1 MASWRRRILA
11 LTYRLGRGVSRSR
24 LRLQRSG
31 AGLWRRLARSLN
43 RLLHPGHRRPQEGF
57 ILPTTALLLVVIALT
72 VVSLSLRT
80 LNRATQISGDRGQK
94 VIYNAASPAIDRARA
109 KLEKLFTSDPRL
121 ATNGVPAEDYLE
133 ALMLNDRRNG
143 TPQLDGDPYK
153 LPDEDPLELNGQ
165 KANAWTYKEDTD
177 GDGTPD
183 VKVAYSILMRTPAVA
198 TGGDVEFRQDNASLA
213 SRARAFITRTGP
225 IGADAQNNLC
235 PDLTVRNPE
244 ALPPLERGW
253 FQDRQRTSTLR
264 KNFQI
269 NAVVAPL
276 NGEERGISTIA
287 TLEMQQERLAEKG
300 NKWGAWFRHDLEVFP
315 GDDFAWNGAMH
326 TEGSMFLSGNG
337 TRGAPRLKLFM
348 VSAPQSCVYSPE
360 ASELTAARI
369 TPDANNPDQPE
380 FVGQFAATTVTGVRT
395 NFNAALNR
403 NRTAI
408 DYPADSS
415 DPNSAPAEVTLQG
428 GRDSANFIPP
438 TDSVRDSISR
448 PIDLTLNPVR
458 VVTEDISEFRNGAR
472 PSTFRGGAE
481 DAAWQERPFVR
492 NGRVQNTSKPKPYL
506 DDFYRADNR
515 WGPKPAYADDPKD
528 TGRIGTPVT
537 QANKVR
543 NVNRAAP
550 QEVGL
555 DGYWERRTLREGLR
569 ILVGQRLNLGVDPVN
584 PAGYPLEAAEFDAR
598 RPHEGLQRRDMRD
611 PLAAVQGTLLYH
623 RTKGNGAKPVAALAM
638 AAHPG
643 SPETLK
649 RAATA
654 ETVDDPYAV
663 NADFGA
669 LFGDQF
675 GDDAD
680 ELAID
685 FFHGRGT
692 NGWEFDVNRALSNV
706 EVTASDTSST
716 VSVRPAMGKALENL
730 ATFAGDPKGAFPA
743 EQEAGVAHP
752 LPEMRKWGNF
762 AELRRALSGSGNASL
777 ADQSTKETAGLSLGM
792 LAYNLSYAEAFD
804 YANPDNQDR
813 LRDLAG
819 QLAQVGD
826 KTSASAT
833 AVGSEPAG
841 GSLKEDA
848 LLAKSRMRGNPTL
861 PEEAD
866 TTVLGNADLRTRRLA
881 EYAAGKV
888 DVFRATGAANSPF
901 SVRVYPAGAV
911 TTQAQIGQAGRYIER
926 QLSLAADDEKPSPLL
941 DMGLIDDPN
950 DPTKMRDVP
959 MVPPEAYVMALGRAP
974 ATGTLPATAI
984 EETESQRL
992 ARLIALKEQI
1002 NRDRTFGFAPVKAT
1016 NTAANDINTN
1026 YTYQISYA
1034 APFSGSAATC
1044 TGTERYTGLGEDRN
1058 CNGVIDTL
1066 NEATVG
1072 IDLNGDGD
1080 RTDTISEDLN
1090 GNGILDVETPTL
1102 KAAPAATYRHN
1113 NPVAT
1118 PGQRILHESDSNG
1131 NGLVDPTEERTATGN
1146 VAAKFDRTLYFAF
1159 GGRTYYQGD
1168 TYKFGCDLSEE
1179 TGNNFFGFGA
1189 PTNYEE
1195 EQQFVHLAATLCPVE
1210 PKYPSLYYLFPRYGH
1225 GLAGGATQ
1233 ETFTVG
1239 GETYTIEL
1247 DHNQP
1252 ILPANPYYDRY
1263 LGDTAIRTAV
1273 GGYQFQPVTNE
1284 ELATV
1289 AVKPLAIADW
1299 VTPHEAITPTGDCA
1313 ASAPNCMEE
1322 NLVALRNHQTNTTQ
1336 VYRVAFKDSVL
1347 FSGRDLLTNRVLD
1360 VDVDM
1365 LRSNSISGDTWLTR
1379 GDIEDERQGGL
1390 IYAFREDALRED
1402 AIARPANGAWSGYDP
1417 DNATQRMLV
1426 NRYPGVD
1433 PPLNP
1438 ETGISPKAVDY
1449 YSDPDRRIH
1458 GFRLKNG
1465 ENVARP
1471 GGGGDNIFG
1480 LTFISDNPLYIFGD
1494 LNFHRGSGGGGTIEE
1509 FRQPL
1514 NTDNYGNF
1522 YSRGRSDQNEAFAN
1536 PAQDNWRPVELLADI
1551 VSPLSKNFC
1560 DGSAQDAF
1568 TSIPLTGRQ
1577 ITERYG
1583 CNSRQGNVGY
1593 TSFHNQN
1600 VPSTPKVRENWWH
1613 EDRFDVTSPI
1623 AIALT
1628 GQALELTNDTVGGP
1642 RPYAYNSYV
1651 PMPADLR
1658 GDKGA
1663 PGGVMKAQDT
1673 TVNAVF
1679 VSGIGS
1685 SRAEQSYGGLHNFPP
1700 FLEDWRNVVIQISGA
1715 FLQLNYRNYSTGNYD
1730 ADAWE
1735 ANRNPLPEEILTYY
1749 QAPTRQW
1756 GYDVGLQYAPAG
1768 PLASRFVTLG
1778 NTRSEFYS
1786 EPAANDPYICLL
1798 RQAMNDPT
1806 ADGDCP

>member
-11 LTYRLGRGVSRSR
+11 LAYRLGRGVSRSHHRFRQVAAR
-24 LRLQRSG
+24 LG
-31 AGLWRRLARSLN
+31 GRLARSLN
-43 RLLHPGHRRPQEGF
+43 RLLHLGHRRPQEGF

-80 LNRATQISGDRGQK
+80 LNRATQISGDRNQK

-133 ALMLNDRRNG
+133 ALMLNDGRSS
-143 TPQLDGDPYK
+143 TPTIAGDPYK
-153 LPDEDPLELNGQ
+153 LPDEEEITLNGE
-165 KANAWTYKEDTD
+165 KANAWTYEEDTD
-177 GDGTPD
+177 GDGEKD
-183 VKVAYSILMRTPAVA
+183 VKVAYSIIMRTPAVA
-198 TGGDVEFRQDNASLA
+198 AGGDVEFRQDNASLA
-213 SRARAFITRTGP
+213 SRARDLITRTGP
-225 IGADAQNNLC
+225 IGADAKSDSC
-235 PDLTVRNPE
+235 PDLTARNPE

-253 FQDRQRTSTLR
+253 FQDRQRSATLR

-269 NAVVAPL
+269 NAVVTPL

-300 NKWGAWFRHDLEVFP
+300 NKWGAWFRNDLEVFP
-315 GDDFAWNGAMH
+315 GELFAWNGAMH

-337 TRGAPRLKLFM
+337 RAGAPLLKLFM
-348 VSAPQSCVYSPE
+348 VSAPQSCIYSPE

-369 TPDANNPDQPE
+369 TPDRNRPE
-380 FVGQFAATTVTGVRT
+380 QDEFTGQFAATTTSGIRS

-408 DYPADSS
+408 DFPSDQG
-415 DPNSAPAEVTLQG
+415 DPNSPPTAETLRG
-428 GRDSANFIPP
+428 GRNSANFTPP
-438 TDSVRDSISR
+438 TDSVRDSLTR
-448 PIDLTLNPVR
+448 AIDVTLNPVQ
-458 VVTEDISEFRNGAR
+458 VVTQDVSTFRNGAT
-472 PSTFRGGAE
+472 SSSFRSGAD
-481 DAAWQERPFVR
+481 DASWQERSFVK
-492 NGRVQNTSKPKPYL
+492 NGRVKNTSKPKPYL

-515 WGPKPAYADDPKD
+515 WGPKPTYADDPKE

-537 QANKVR
+537 ETNKIR
-543 NVNRAAP
+543 NVNSAAP
-550 QEVGL
+550 QELGL
-555 DGYWERRTLREGLR
+555 DGYWERRAMREGLR
-569 ILVGQRLNLGVDPVN
+569 ILVGQRLNLGVDPAN
-584 PAGYPLEAAEFDAR
+584 PAGYPLVAAEFDAR

-623 RTKGNGAKPVAALAM
+623 RTKGGGAKPVAALATTV
-638 AAHPG
+638 HPG
-643 SPETLK
+643 SRETLQ

-654 ETVDDPYAV
+654 ETVATPFAV
-663 NADFGA
+663 GADFSG
-669 LFGDQF
+669 LFGETF
-675 GDDAD
+675 GNDAD

-692 NGWEFDVNRALSNV
+692 NGWEFDVEQALSNLN
-706 EVTASDTSST
+706 VTVASSAATAA
-716 VSVRPAMGKALENL
+716 VKPAMGRALENL

-743 EQEAGVAHP
+743 QQEAGVAHP

-762 AELRRALSGSGNASL
+762 AELRRALSPTGNTSP
-777 ADQSTKETAGLSLGM
+777 ADQSYKETAALSLGM

-804 YANPDNQDR
+804 YNNPDNQEQ
-813 LRDLAG
+813 LEDLAG
-819 QLAQVGD
+819 QLAQIGD
-826 KTSASAT
+826 KTSATAAT
-833 AVGSEPAG
+833 AAAEPTG
-841 GSLKEDA
+841 GSLKEDP
-848 LLAKSRMRGNPTL
+848 LLSKSRMRANPTL

-866 TTVLGNADLRTRRLA
+866 EVVLDTPAQRTRRLA

-888 DVFRATGAANSPF
+888 DVFRSTGAANSPF

-950 DPTKMRDVP
+950 DATKMRDVP
-959 MVPPEAYVMALGRAP
+959 VIPPEAYVMALGKVP
-974 ATGTLPATAI
+974 ATGALPAAAI
-984 EETESQRL
+984 EETENQRL

-1002 NRDRTFGFAPVKAT
+1002 NRDRVFGFAPVRAT
-1016 NTAANDINTN
+1016 NTAANNINTN
-1026 YTYQISYA
+1026 YTYRISYA
-1034 APFSGSAATC
+1034 APFTGSAAVC
-1044 TGTERYTGLGEDRN
+1044 TGTEKYTGLGEDRN
-1058 CNGVIDTL
+1058 CNGLIDTL
-1066 NEATVG
+1066 NEATVNL
-1072 IDLNGDGD
+1072 DLNGDGD

-1102 KAAPAATYRHN
+1102 KTVAGATYRHN
-1113 NPVAT
+1113 NPTPAT
-1118 PGQRILHESDSNG
+1118 TRILHESDTNG
-1131 NGLVDPTEERTATGN
+1131 NGLVDSTEEKTATGN
-1146 VAAKFDRTLYFAF
+1146 VANKFDRTLYFAF

-1179 TGNNFFGFGA
+1179 TGNNYFGFGA
-1189 PTNYEE
+1189 PANYEE
-1195 EQQFVHLAATLCPVE
+1195 EQRFVHLAATLCPVE
-1210 PKYPSLYYLFPRYGH
+1210 PKYPSLYYLFPRYEH
-1225 GLAGGATQ
+1225 GLAGAATQ

-1239 GETYTIEL
+1239 GDPYTIEL
-1247 DHNQP
+1247 DHRQP
-1252 ILPANPYYDRY
+1252 VLPANPYYDRY
-1263 LGDTAIRTAV
+1263 LGDAAIRAAV
-1273 GGYQFQPVTNE
+1273 GGYQFQPLTNE
-1284 ELATV
+1284 DLANVT
-1289 AVKPLAIADW
+1289 VKPLAIADW
-1299 VTPHEAITPTGDCA
+1299 ITPHESFTPSGDCA
-1313 ASAPNCMEE
+1313 TSAPNCMGE
-1322 NLVALRNHQTNTTQ
+1322 NLVALRNHRTNTTQ
-1336 VYRVAFKDSVL
+1336 VYRVAFKDSAL
-1347 FSGRDLLTNRVLD
+1347 FSGRDLLTNRVMD

-1365 LRSNSISGDTWLTR
+1365 IRSNSINGDTWLTR

-1402 AIARPANGAWSGYDP
+1402 AIARPANGAWTGYNP
-1417 DNATQRMLV
+1417 DSTAQRMLV

-1433 PPLNP
+1433 PPINP

-1465 ENVARP
+1465 ENVTRP

-1494 LNFHRGSGGGGTIEE
+1494 LNFHRGSGGTTAIEE
-1509 FRQPL
+1509 FRQRL
-1514 NTDNYGNF
+1514 DTNSYANF
-1522 YSRGRSDQNEAFAN
+1522 YSRGQSGQDAAFAN

-1551 VSPLSKNFC
+1551 VSPLSQNFC

-1568 TSIPLTGRQ
+1568 TSLPLTGRQ
-1577 ITERYG
+1577 ITDWYG
-1583 CNSRQGNVGY
+1583 CNSRQGNTGF

-1600 VPSTPKVRENWWH
+1600 VPSTPKVRGNWWH

-1628 GQALELTNDTVGGP
+1628 GQVLELTGDTVGGP
-1642 RPYAYNSYV
+1642 KPYAYNSYV
-1651 PMPADLR
+1651 PMPTDLR

-1663 PGGVMKAQDT
+1663 PGGVMRAQDT

-1685 SRAEQSYGGLHNFPP
+1685 SRTEQSYGGLHNFPP
-1700 FLEDWRNVVIQISGA
+1700 FLEDWRNVAIEISGA

-1735 ANRNPLPEEILTYY
+1735 ANRNPIAAEVLTYY
-1749 QAPTRQW
+1749 QAPIRRW
-1756 GYDVGLQYAPAG
+1756 GYDVALQYAPAG

-1798 RQAMNDPT
+1798 RREIETDP
-1806 ADGDCP
+1806 DGC